1 MSASPAQAPSGP
13 NSVTPTTGGPPAQ
26 MMRKKPPVNIFNNS
40 KKKPLKRPP
49 GQRPAAPG
57 QAPNGARPT
66 PLQQQ
71 PPVRPPTPS
80 LNGNVSA
87 APPAADENE
96 YTDYPIVISKRA
108 LNAAG
113 QRFHALKFHSRKNEK
128 GEIIEINPFDE
139 SQFVKPLR
147 LHRRYARDK
156 MEVAEQSDAAGGVD
170 DKEREVMNA
179 RRAERQAE
187 REENQK
193 LIAPTGG
200 DTNRP
205 MKKKQQKKVEEGRD
219 ESNPARQKRQKLRY
233 EEARPWHL
241 EDFEGKNVWVGSY
254 EEALSERSIM
264 LQPDVNVFRMVPVEK
279 WYRFI
284 ETNKVRTMDPEE
296 AEKIMQKKFGVGRW
310 GLNTQKANDEHR
322 REEAVARIKAARQAK
337 REEDDDRRAFGG
349 DDGDFQAD
357 RDMLDMEFKDEFQD
371 DDEGMLFQGDEGE
384 DEKEIEQK
392 IWLEMRN
399 AGLGGT
405 GVKDEDLDPEEEERR
420 KAEEEREEKDK
431 TKQLRKQLMKKEHQ
445 IQYGSDD
452 EEFDSDDSDE
462 EDQRKKEEQEK
473 EEAAK
478 KAGQVNGDKSGSS
491 TRGTNTPSGRPE
503 KRPGSTLGK
512 RPGSPDVSDLSG
524 NESSRKKIKSANGA
538 ATAPGRALS
547 PDMAKKKIRSGGGS
561 GSGSDTDTSRGRPKI
576 KLKNSPPGS
585 PSSNTPNGSRSGTP
599 AGGSRAQS
607 AKPNGGAKAFPT
619 LEEVRAAIPPD
630 GIEIKTLVGMFKT
643 QVAGRSGEFI
653 ALVKA
658 AGIQNKTN
666 GRIMQK
672 T

>member
-13 NSVTPTTGGPPAQ
+13 NSVTPTTGGPPAPI
-26 MMRKKPPVNIFNNS
+26 MRKKKPPVNIFNTG
-40 KKKPLKRPP
+40 KKKPPGKKPAP
-49 GQRPAAPG
+49 GQRPGVPPA
-57 QAPNGARPT
+57 QAPNGARPN

-71 PPVRPPTPS
+71 QPIHPPHPS
-80 LNGNVSA
+80 VNGNA
-87 APPAADENE
+87 NPAPPPADEND

-113 QRFHALKFHSRKNEK
+113 QRFHALKFHNRKDDK
-128 GEIIEINPFDE
+128 GNVVPVNPFDE
-139 SQFVKPLR
+139 AQFVKPLR

-156 MEVAEQSDAAGGVD
+156 MEAAEASDAAGVD

-200 DTNRP
+200 EGTNRP
-205 MKKKQQKKVEEGRD
+205 LKRKQQKKVEEGRD
-219 ESNPARQKRQKLRY
+219 DSNPVRQKRQKLRY

-264 LQPDVNVFRMVPVEK
+264 LQPDVNVFRMTPVEK

-284 ETNKVRTMDPEE
+284 ETNKVVPME
-296 AEKIMQKKFGVGRW
+296 AEEREALYAKKFTMGRW
-310 GLNTQKANDEHR
+310 GLKTQEANDEQR
-322 REEAVARIKAARQAK
+322 KQEYMARVQAARQAK
-337 REEDDDRRAFGG
+337 REEEGRGLGG
-349 DDGDFQAD
+349 DEGDFQAD

-371 DDEGMLFQGDEGE
+371 DDEGVLFQGDEGE

-420 KAEEEREEKDK
+420 KAEEERKEKDK

-462 EDQRKKEEQEK
+462 EEQRKKEEQEK

-478 KAGQVNGDKSGSS
+478 KAAQVNGDKSGSS
-491 TRGTNTPSGRPE
+491 TRGTNTPSGRLE

-512 RPGSPDVSDLSG
+512 RPGSPDASDMSG
-524 NESSRKKIKSANGA
+524 NESSRKKIKSVNGT
-538 ATAPGRALS
+538 ATAAGRALS
-547 PDMAKKKIRSGGGS
+547 REFTIHIVLNYVLTVLSGHGEEEDSIR
-561 GSGSDTDTSRGRPKI
+561 RR
-576 KLKNSPPGS
+576 
-585 PSSNTPNGSRSGTP
+585 
-599 AGGSRAQS
+599 QW
-607 AKPNGGAKAFPT
+607 
-619 LEEVRAAIPPD
+619 
-630 GIEIKTLVGMFKT
+630 
-643 QVAGRSGEFI
+643 
-653 ALVKA
+653 
-658 AGIQNKTN
+658 
-666 GRIMQK
+666 
-672 T
+672 

>member
-13 NSVTPTTGGPPAQ
+13 NSVTPTTGGPPAP
-26 MMRKKPPVNIFNNS
+26 MMRKKPPVNIFNTG
-40 KKKPLKRPP
+40 KKKPIKRPP
-49 GQRPAAPG
+49 GQRPVVPG
-57 QAPNGARPT
+57 QTNGARQNAS
-66 PLQQQ
+66 QQQ
-71 PPVRPPTPS
+71 SNHPSNSSFNGPTNPAPPTTDD
-80 LNGNVSA
+80 N
-87 APPAADENE
+87 D

-113 QRFHALKFHSRKNEK
+113 QRFHALKLHSRKDKNGK
-128 GEIIEINPFDE
+128 LIEVSPFDE

-156 MEVAEQSDAAGGVD
+156 MEAAEQSDAAGGMD
-170 DKEREVMNA
+170 DKEREAMSA

-200 DTNRP
+200 DSHRP
-205 MKKKQQKKVEEGRD
+205 MKRKQQKKVEEGRD
-219 ESNPARQKRQKLRY
+219 DSNPVRQKRQKLRY

-264 LQPDVNVFRMVPVEK
+264 MQPDVNVFRMVPVEK

-284 ETNKVRTMDPEE
+284 ETNKVKSMDPEE
-296 AEKIMQKKFGVGRW
+296 AEKIMQKKVGVGRW
-310 GLNTQKANDEHR
+310 GLNTQKANEEQR
-322 REEAVARIKAARQAK
+322 REEHIARAKALRAK

-349 DDGDFQAD
+349 DEGDFQAD

-384 DEKEIEQK
+384 DEREIEQK

-420 KAEEEREEKDK
+420 KAEEERKEKDK

-452 EEFDSDDSDE
+452 EDFDSDDSDE
-462 EDQRKKEEQEK
+462 EEQRKKEEQEK

-524 NESSRKKIKSANGA
+524 NESSRKKIKSVNGS
-538 ATAPGRALS
+538 ATAAGRALS
-547 PDMAKKKIRSGGGS
+547 PDMAKNKVRSGGGS
-561 GSGSDTDTSRGRPKI
+561 GSGSDTDTSRGRKI
-576 KLKNSPPGS
+576 KVKNSPPGS

-607 AKPNGGAKAFPT
+607 PKSNGGAKSFPT

-630 GIEIKTLVGMFKT
+630 GIEIKTLVGQFKS
-643 QVAGRSGEFI
+643 QVAGRSTEFI

-658 AGIQNKTN
+658 AGIQNKAN